1 MQQQG
6 DGFTGT
12 QVISHLQQQA
22 AHRVQRHRLRPTF
35 KAGQSQASAAVFGL
49 QRIHRAIP
57 QGQRI
62 GPAVQHEDEFV
73 AAASYLDGCV
83 LDVDGHAA
91 SLRQ

>member
-35 KAGQSQASAAVFGL
+35 KAGQSQAGAAVFGL
-49 QRIHRAIP
+49 QRVHRAVP
-57 QGQRI
+57 QCQRI
-62 GPAVQHEDEFV
+62 GPAVQHEDELS
-73 AAASYLDGCV
+73 AATCHLNGCV
-83 LDVDGHAA
+83 LDLDGHAA
-91 SLRQ
+91 SLRR